1 VRDEDEEGQGSPSTG
16 SGRADG
22 GTKRRGREARPA
34 PGPGDRTQ
42 GGRNREVQIVRSPKR
57 KLFGRESKKIF
68 LEWFAATANLG
79 WAAEKAGVTRQTVS
93 KHLLA
98 DAEFAGAYEDALRV
112 SRLRIKAKVLET
124 KKPETP
130 LTVEGDMEAPD
141 IEMDHDKALAV
152 LREMEREV
160 TLGRKQGRTP
170 RIASNAEVKALV
182 AKRMK
187 IFGAR
192 MRARGEQA

>member
-1 VRDEDEEGQGSPSTG
+1 MRDEDEEGQGSPSTG